1 MSRGDIA
8 QNPGQHGEGET
19 MTRLGIISGTI
30 MLKTGIFKGL
40 KEMFVENE
48 FGKTH
53 LFLSDEIA
61 FIARHRGA
69 PGEHILPHLIN
80 HPANFKAL
88 KDHDVDEVIGI
99 HSTGS
104 VKRRLKPGTFVVPHD
119 FILLTGGPTLFRG
132 KPVHITPT
140 LSEAVRRKWI
150 EASRDCSI
158 EAVPEGVYWQ
168 TTGPRL
174 ETRAEIAM
182 IAQFADV
189 VGMTMASEAIIA
201 KEMEMEFASLC
212 SIDNYAHGIG
222 EKVLTM
228 EAILRHARKNADA
241 VMEIVARYIERRRR

>member
-1 MSRGDIA
+1 MA
-8 QNPGQHGEGET
+8 
-19 MTRLGIISGTI
+19 RLGILSGTI
-30 MLKTGIFKGL
+30 MPKMGFFKGL

-61 FIARHRGA
+61 FIARHQGA
-69 PGEHILPHLIN
+69 PGEYILPHLIN

-88 KDHDVDEVIGI
+88 KDHGVDEVIGI

-104 VKRRLKPGTFVVPHD
+104 VKKKLKPGTFVVPHD
-119 FILLTGGPTLFRG
+119 FILLSGGPTLFQD

-140 LSEAVRRKWI
+140 LSETIRRKWI
-150 EASRDCSI
+150 EASQDCGI
-158 EAVPEGVYWQ
+158 EAIPKGVYWQ
-168 TTGPRL
+168 TAGPRL
-174 ETRAEIAM
+174 ETRAEITM

-201 KEMEMEFASLC
+201 KEMNLEFASLC

-222 EKVLTM
+222 GKELTM
-228 EAILRHARKNADA
+228 ETILQHARKNTESA
-241 VMEIVARYIERRRR
+241 MEIVARYMERRRR